1 MPPISVDHGGE
12 NNVLYSCSLIYLY
25 VIDWSTKMLQ
35 RAVELPTNMLPV
47 SVDHGW
53 EIYMRQH
60 AKDCLQKTPEITAHG

>member
-1 MPPISVDHGGE
+1 MPPISVDHVGE
-12 NNVLYSCSLIYLY
+12 NNELYSCSLIYLN
-25 VIDWSTKMLQ
+25 VIEWSTKMLQ

-60 AKDCLQKTPEITAHG
+60 AKDYLQTKP